1 MSAERPA
8 STPMPTD
15 PAPASGAIALTG
27 TRQSTPAASGLAAP
41 ESAPGTVPRSSQEGS
56 QGGFL
61 SRWSRRKSQALG
73 VPVRAGVQPSNLT
86 PNLALNS
93 ALNSAP
99 NLDNDLGTDL
109 AQRAVTPVGLPQT
122 PTERG
127 SGANTDSDDQ
137 AIQASPSIEPPAPT
151 LEDVSRLTP
160 QSDFG
165 RFVRPGVDPA
175 VKNAALK
182 TLFSDPHFNLMDGLD
197 TYIDDYGKPDP
208 LPPGMLR
215 QMAQSHFLR
224 LFDDEPGVSA
234 LAPAAPAAPVAPAGP
249 SVHAEHVPRAQ
260 PSTPPPEPT
269 GPLDE
274 NADLRLQPDDVDR
287 CTGPAPGLVVDPGGE
302 S

>member
-1 MSAERPA
+1 MSAQRPA
-8 STPMPTD
+8 NTQTPTD
-15 PAPASGAIALTG
+15 AAPASGAAALTG
-27 TRQSTPAASGLAAP
+27 ARQSTPAASGLAAP
-41 ESAPGTVPRSSQEGS
+41 GTEPGAVLGAVPRSSQEDS

-73 VPVRAGVQPSNLT
+73 VPVRAGVQPPSSAPTSAPHL
-86 PNLALNS
+86 

-99 NLDNDLGTDL
+99 NLDTDLDTDL
-109 AQRAVTPVGLPQT
+109 AQRAVTPVGLPPT
-122 PTERG
+122 PVERG
-127 SGANTDSDDQ
+127 CGATSDSDDQ
-137 AIQASPSIEPPAPT
+137 SIQASPSIEPPAPT

-234 LAPAAPAAPVAPAGP
+234 PAPLSPVAPAA
-249 SVHAEHVPRAQ
+249 HAEQVPPAQ
-260 PSTPPPEPT
+260 PTTPPPEPT

-287 CTGPAPGLVVDPGGE
+287 CTGAAPGVVKDPGGK

>member
-1 MSAERPA
+1 
-8 STPMPTD
+8 
-15 PAPASGAIALTG
+15 
-27 TRQSTPAASGLAAP
+27 
-41 ESAPGTVPRSSQEGS
+41 
-56 QGGFL
+56 
-61 SRWSRRKSQALG
+61 
-73 VPVRAGVQPSNLT
+73 
-86 PNLALNS
+86 LALNS
-93 ALNSAP
+93 ALNSLP
-99 NLDNDLGTDL
+99 NLDTDL
-109 AQRAVTPVGLPQT
+109 AQRAVTPVGLPPT
-122 PTERG
+122 PAERG
-127 SGANTDSDDQ
+127 CGATSDSDDQ
-137 AIQASPSIEPPAPT
+137 SIQASPAIEPPAPT

-234 LAPAAPAAPVAPAGP
+234 PAPLGPVAPAA
-249 SVHAEHVPRAQ
+249 HAQQVPPAQ
-260 PSTPPPEPT
+260 STTPPPEPT

-274 NADLRLQPDDVDR
+274 NADLRLQPDDVHR
-287 CTGPAPGLVVDPGGE
+287 CTDPAPGVIKDPGRE

>member
-1 MSAERPA
+1 M
-8 STPMPTD
+8 
-15 PAPASGAIALTG
+15 
-27 TRQSTPAASGLAAP
+27 
-41 ESAPGTVPRSSQEGS
+41 
-56 QGGFL
+56 
-61 SRWSRRKSQALG
+61 
-73 VPVRAGVQPSNLT
+73 PVRAGVQPPSSA
-86 PNLALNS
+86 PHLAPHS

-99 NLDNDLGTDL
+99 NLDTDLDTDL
-109 AQRAVTPVGLPQT
+109 AQRAVTPVGLP
-122 PTERG
+122 PTLAERG
-127 SGANTDSDDQ
+127 CGVTTDSDDQ
-137 AIQASPSIEPPAPT
+137 SIQASPSIEPPAPT

-234 LAPAAPAAPVAPAGP
+234 LAPAAPVVPLTPV
-249 SVHAEHVPRAQ
+249 VHAEHVPRAQ
-260 PSTPPPEPT
+260 PTTPPPEPT
-269 GPLDE
+269 GPLYE

-287 CTGPAPGLVVDPGGE
+287 CTGPAPGVVKDPGRE

>member
-1 MSAERPA
+1 MSAQRPA
-8 STPMPTD
+8 NTPMPTD
-15 PAPASGAIALTG
+15 PAPSSGATALTG

-41 ESAPGTVPRSSQEGS
+41 ETALGRGPGSGQGDSQGGS

-73 VPVRAGVQPSNLT
+73 VPIRAGVQPPSSAQQLA
-86 PNLALNS
+86 PHLALNS

-99 NLDNDLGTDL
+99 NLDTDL
-109 AQRAVTPVGLPQT
+109 AQRAVTPVGLPPT

-127 SGANTDSDDQ
+127 CGATTDSD
-137 AIQASPSIEPPAPT
+137 IEVIPASPATEPPAPT

-234 LAPAAPAAPVAPAGP
+234 PAPVDPVDP
-249 SVHAEHVPRAQ
+249 LVHAGHVPRAQ
-260 PSTPPPEPT
+260 PTPPPPEPM
-269 GPLDE
+269 GPIDE

-287 CTGPAPGLVVDPGGE
+287 CTGPAPGVIKDPGRE

>member
-1 MSAERPA
+1 MSAKRPA
-8 STPMPTD
+8 DAAMPADRAALSGTAAVTGAPRSK
-15 PAPASGAIALTG
+15 PAEPEGSSGV
-27 TRQSTPAASGLAAP
+27 
-41 ESAPGTVPRSSQEGS
+41 APGTAPNPLANA

-61 SRWSRRKSQALG
+61 TRWSRRKSQALAP
-73 VPVRAGVQPSNLT
+73 PVRAGIEP
-86 PNLALNS
+86 P
-93 ALNSAP
+93 
-99 NLDNDLGTDL
+99 DL
-109 AQRAVTPVGLPQT
+109 AEPQVKSPGNPQAPAERT
-122 PTERG
+122 RSAASEPNTELNTDPN
-127 SGANTDSDDQ
+127 SETNTETNTDSNE
-137 AIQASPSIEPPAPT
+137 AGVPATSTVASAPPT

-165 RFVRPGVDPA
+165 RFVRPDVDPA

-224 LFDDEPGVSA
+224 LFDEEPGASA
-234 LAPAAPAAPVAPAGP
+234 KIPAG
-249 SVHAEHVPRAQ
+249 HADPAPTAQ
-260 PSTPPPEPT
+260 PTEPPPEPT

-274 NADLRLQPDDVDR
+274 NADLRLQPDDVAR
-287 CTGPAPGLVVDPGGE
+287 CTSPAPSLVLDPGRE

>member
-1 MSAERPA
+1 L
-8 STPMPTD
+8 
-15 PAPASGAIALTG
+15 APN
-27 TRQSTPAASGLAAP
+27 LA
-41 ESAPGTVPRSSQEGS
+41 
-56 QGGFL
+56 
-61 SRWSRRKSQALG
+61 
-73 VPVRAGVQPSNLT
+73 SNLT
-86 PNLALNS
+86 PHPTPNL
-93 ALNSAP
+93 AP
-99 NLDNDLGTDL
+99 NL
-109 AQRAVTPVGLPQT
+109 AHCAVTPVGLPHT
-122 PTERG
+122 RAERG
-127 SGANTDSDDQ
+127 CGATSDSDDQ
-137 AIQASPSIEPPAPT
+137 SIQASPSIEPPSPT

-224 LFDDEPGVSA
+224 LFDDEPGASA
-234 LAPAAPAAPVAPAGP
+234 LAPAAPVVPV
-249 SVHAEHVPRAQ
+249 VHAEHVPPAQ
-260 PSTPPPEPT
+260 PTTPPPEPT

-287 CTGPAPGLVVDPGGE
+287 CTGPAPSIVKDPGRE

>member
-1 MSAERPA
+1 MSAQRPA
-8 STPMPTD
+8 SNPMPTD
-15 PAPASGAIALTG
+15 PATASGAIALTG
-27 TRQSTPAASGLAAP
+27 TRQSTPAASSLAAP
-41 ESAPGTVPRSSQEGS
+41 ESAPGTAPGSSQEGS

-73 VPVRAGVQPSNLT
+73 VPVRAGVQPPNLTPNLT
-86 PNLALNS
+86 PNLA
-93 ALNSAP
+93 
-99 NLDNDLGTDL
+99 
-109 AQRAVTPVGLPQT
+109 QHAVTPVGLPQT

-234 LAPAAPAAPVAPAGP
+234 LAPAAPAAPVAPVAPAGP

-260 PSTPPPEPT
+260 PSPPPPEPT